1 MSRVLFEVL
10 ARHAAQQPAAVAL
23 RGEGGAL
30 RYGELP
36 GAIAAL
42 ADACRDDTGTVG
54 LIADNGPHWALADLA
69 MLAAGRSLV
78 PLPLF
83 FSPAQAAHALRDAG
97 VTSLLVD
104 PALPLPEPLA
114 SLPREAL
121 PLPAGCGRLQRIR
134 LPWASA
140 RTLPAGTAKITYT
153 SGSTGAPKGVCL
165 DTATQLAQAR
175 ALAAAVGAGPGDV
188 HLAALP
194 LATLLENIG
203 GVYAPLLAGA
213 ETRLPSLAAVGLSG
227 ASGFQPQALLAQ
239 LQAASA
245 NTLILV
251 PQQLLALVRAIE
263 AGASAPPSLRVVA
276 VGGASVSPRLIDRAV
291 ALGLPVYEGYGLSE
305 CSSVVAL
312 NRPGAARPGSVGR
325 PLPGLD
331 VQVSDRGE
339 LVVSGRGFL
348 GYVGEAERAA
358 DAPVATGDLGHFDA
372 DGYLHLDGRSKNL
385 IVTAFG
391 RNVSPEWIERELTVA
406 AAIPQA
412 AVFGDGQ
419 PSLSA
424 VIVSTA
430 SDAAIDA
437 ALAAIN
443 ALLPDYARVRR
454 WLRAD
459 APFSTA
465 NQQLTANG
473 RPRRA
478 AIVAAYGARLAALH
492 EETETP

>member
-1 MSRVLFEVL
+1 
-10 ARHAAQQPAAVAL
+10 
-23 RGEGGAL
+23 
-30 RYGELP
+30 
-36 GAIAAL
+36 
-42 ADACRDDTGTVG
+42 
-54 LIADNGPHWALADLA
+54 
-69 MLAAGRSLV
+69 
-78 PLPLF
+78 
-83 FSPAQAAHALRDAG
+83 
-97 VTSLLVD
+97 
-104 PALPLPEPLA
+104 
-114 SLPREAL
+114 
-121 PLPAGCGRLQRIR
+121 
-134 LPWASA
+134 
-140 RTLPAGTAKITYT
+140 
-153 SGSTGAPKGVCL
+153 
-165 DTATQLAQAR
+165 
-175 ALAAAVGAGPGDV
+175 
-188 HLAALP
+188 
-194 LATLLENIG
+194 
-203 GVYAPLLAGA
+203 
-213 ETRLPSLAAVGLSG
+213 
-227 ASGFQPQALLAQ
+227 
-239 LQAASA
+239 
-245 NTLILV
+245 
-251 PQQLLALVRAIE
+251 
-263 AGASAPPSLRVVA
+263 LRVVA

-305 CSSVVAL
+305 CGSVVAL

-348 GYVGEAERAA
+348 GYVGEAARAA

-424 VIVSTA
+424 VIASTA

-437 ALAAIN
+437 ALAAVN

-478 AIVAAYGARLAALH
+478 AIVAAYGARLTALH

>member
-1 MSRVLFEVL
+1 MSRVLFDAL
-10 ARHAAQQPAAVAL
+10 AAHAARQPAAVAL
-23 RGEGGAL
+23 RGDGGTV

-36 GAIAAL
+36 AAIAAL
-42 ADACRDDTGTVG
+42 ADACSDESGTVA

-69 MLAAGRSLV
+69 MLRAGRTLV

-97 VTSLLVD
+97 VESLLVD

-114 SLPREAL
+114 SMPREPL
-121 PLPAGCGRLQRIR
+121 PLPPGTGRLQRIR
-134 LPWASA
+134 LPWAA
-140 RTLPAGTAKITYT
+140 RVPLPAGTAKVTYT

-165 DTATQLAQAR
+165 DAATLLAQGR
-175 ALAAAVGAGPGDV
+175 ALADAVAAGPGDV
-188 HLAALP
+188 HLSALP
-194 LATLLENIG
+194 LATLLENVG

-213 ETRLPSLAAVGLSG
+213 EARLSSLGRVGLSG
-227 ASGFQPQALLAQ
+227 ATGFAPQALLDAIH
-239 LQAASA
+239 AAA
-245 NTLILV
+245 ATTLILV

-263 AGASAPPSLRVVA
+263 AGASAPSSLRVVA
-276 VGGASVSPRLIDRAV
+276 VGGASVSPRLIHRAV

-305 CSSVVAL
+305 CGSVVAL

-325 PLPGLD
+325 PLPGID
-331 VQVSDRGE
+331 IQVSDRGE
-339 LVVSGRGFL
+339 LVVSGRGYL
-348 GYVGEAERAA
+348 GYVGDVARTA

-406 AAIPQA
+406 PAIAQA

-419 PSLSA
+419 ASLSA
-424 VIVSTA
+424 VIGSAA
-430 SDAAIDA
+430 SDEEIDAAIA
-437 ALAAIN
+437 AVN
-443 ALLPDYARVRR
+443 AMLPDYARITR
-454 WLRAD
+454 WLRAE
-459 APFSTA
+459 PSFSVA

-478 AIVAAYGARLAALH
+478 AILAAYGARLAALH
-492 EETETP
+492 EEIETP